1 VPPIPSPFA
10 RAIVIVMDS
19 VGIGELP
26 DAPAYGDQGSN
37 TVGNIARQ
45 IPLKVP
51 TLRSLG
57 LDRLV
62 QLGPLDTEKTAEHA
76 KNAET
81 AQRSLGRDFSASFA
95 SSAVSARPSLGAY
108 GRMAEASAGKDSVTG
123 HWEMMGIVLD
133 RAFPTFPKGFAPETI
148 AEFSRR
154 TGRGV
159 IGNKAASGTEIIDE
173 LGPEHMRTGALIVYT
188 SADSVFQIA
197 AHEEVVPIPELYRAC
212 EIAYRLVGEGLGV
225 GRVIARPFVGTPG
238 HFTRTA
244 NRHDYALPPSAETLL
259 DRLTAAATPVV
270 AVGKIEDL
278 FAGRGIT
285 RGIHT
290 VSDDDGMDNVE
301 EQMKVLERGFIFTN
315 LVDFDA
321 QYGHRN
327 DVAGYAGNLERFDR
341 RLARLL
347 PQLRE
352 DDLLVVTADH
362 GNDPTTPSTDHA
374 REYVPLLV
382 TGHRVRGGNDLG
394 TRRTFADLG
403 QTLAELFGVG
413 AMPHGTSFLRDVI
426 GDV

>member
-1 VPPIPSPFA
+1 
-10 RAIVIVMDS
+10 MDS

-26 DAPAYGDQGSN
+26 DASAYGDQGSN
-37 TVGNIARQ
+37 TVGNIAKQ
-45 IPLKVP
+45 IPLRLP
-51 TLRSLG
+51 ALRSLG
-57 LDRLV
+57 FDRLV
-62 QLGPLDTEKTAEHA
+62 RLDPEETAENAEHA
-76 KNAET
+76 ET
-81 AQRSLGRDFSASFA
+81 SFERVSSANSA
-95 SSAVSARPSLGAY
+95 ISAVSSGPLGAY

-133 RAFPTFPKGFAPETI
+133 RAVPTFPNGFAPGII
-148 AEFSRR
+148 AEFSRL

-159 IGNKAASGTEIIDE
+159 LGNTAASGTQIIDE

-197 AHEEVVPIPELYRAC
+197 AHEAIVPIPELYRVC
-212 EIAYRLVGEGLGV
+212 EIAYTLVGEGLGV

-259 DRLTAAATPVV
+259 DRVKAASIPVV
-270 AVGKIEDL
+270 AVGKVEDL

-290 VSDDDGMDNVE
+290 SNDDEGMDQVE
-301 EQMKVLERGFIFTN
+301 AQMKIVDRGFIFTN
-315 LVDFDA
+315 LVDCDA

-327 DVAGYAGNLERFDR
+327 DVAGYAANLERFDA
-341 RLARLL
+341 RLTALL
-347 PQLRE
+347 PQLRD
-352 DDLLVVTADH
+352 DDLLVITADH

-382 TGHRVRGGNDLG
+382 TGAHVRAGVDLG
-394 TRRTFADLG
+394 TRETFADLG
-403 QTLAELFGVG
+403 QTLAELFDVG
-413 AMPHGTSFLRDVI
+413 RLAHGTSFLSEIVASRT
-426 GDV
+426 